1 MIVVKPLFFFLVGWI
16 LILLAL
22 MIRVYPDTAI
32 QIVSPILAG
41 IGAGMVGSFFFFT
54 SKMK

>member
-1 MIVVKPLFFFLVGWI
+1 MIAVKPLFFFLVGWV

-22 MIRVYPDTAI
+22 MIRVYPDAAI
-32 QIVSPILAG
+32 QIVSPVLAG
-41 IGAGMVGSFFFFT
+41 IGAGMLGSFFFFT